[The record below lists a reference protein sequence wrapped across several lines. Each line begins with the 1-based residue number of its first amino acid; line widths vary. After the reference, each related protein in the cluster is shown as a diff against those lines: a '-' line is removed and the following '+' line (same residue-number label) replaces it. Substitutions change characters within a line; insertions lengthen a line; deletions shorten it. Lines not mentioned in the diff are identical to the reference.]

1 MAMKQT
7 ATSDTTHQR
16 IPDITADGH
25 RMVRL
30 PEVIKATGLPRSTI
44 YKLMAAGEF
53 PASIR
58 LAPRAMA
65 WRLSEVHAWMTRRAA
80 DNRCSYEAKVYG
92 AR

>member
-1 MAMKQT
+1 MAGRRHMAMKQT

-53 PASIR
+53 PARDGVAALRSAR
-58 LAPRAMA
+58 MDDPA
-65 WRLSEVHAWMTRRAA
+65 RR
-80 DNRCSYEAKVYG
+80 RQPLQL
-92 AR
+92 